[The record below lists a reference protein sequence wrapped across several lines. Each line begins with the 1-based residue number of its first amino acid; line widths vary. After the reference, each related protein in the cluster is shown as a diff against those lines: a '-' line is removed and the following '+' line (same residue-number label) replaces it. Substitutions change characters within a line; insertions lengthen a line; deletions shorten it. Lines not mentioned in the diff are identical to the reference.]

1 MITFSARNRLINL
14 IAFLILALG
23 SSGIIAKTLKIA
35 TVSPE
40 FLDWMQ
46 HFKSAARQIEKASER
61 RVKVRIYPGGVM
73 GDDETVL
80 RKMRIGQLQGGVIAA
95 GSLTRFFPDLQVYN
109 LPLTFKSYDEIDY
122 IRERMDSRIVQG
134 LLNNGIHSFHLTET
148 GFAYLMS
155 KSPVRSVQDIK
166 KLKAWIPEGDPIA
179 AELIKTFGIS
189 PIPLTIPDVLPALQ
203 TGIIDAVAV
212 PPFVALALQWHN
224 YIEYVLDLPL
234 IYVYSMLALD
244 SKSLRGL
251 SSEDRDLVTSSL
263 NEVFKKVDMNNR
275 LDNKKALEALVSQG
289 IKITKPRREDLPE
302 WESVA
307 ERSIDDL
314 VKSGEISAGI
324 VSTFEDY
331 LSEYRVINT
340 ETKDVPY

>member
-1 MITFSARNRLINL
+1 MITSSVRNRLINL

-23 SSGIIAKTLKIA
+23 SPGIIAKTLKIA

-46 HFKSAARQIEKASER
+46 HFKSAALQIEQASER

-80 RKMRIGQLQGGVIAA
+80 RKMRIGQLQGGVVAA

-109 LPLTFKSYDEIDY
+109 LPLTFKSYDEVDY

-155 KSPVRSVQDIK
+155 KSPVRSVRDIK

-212 PPFVALALQWHN
+212 PPVVALALQWHN

-251 SSEDRDLVTSSL
+251 SSEDLDLVTSGL
-263 NEVFKKVDMNNR
+263 DEVFKRVDTNNR
-275 LDNKKALEALVSQG
+275 MDNKKALEALVSQG

-324 VSTFEDY
+324 VSTFKDH
-331 LSEYRVINT
+331 LSEYRLVNT
-340 ETKDVPY
+340 DTKDVPD

>member
-1 MITFSARNRLINL
+1 MNTSSVCYRLISL
-14 IAFLILALG
+14 LVFLSLACN
-23 SSGIIAKTLKIA
+23 SPAIIAKTLKLA

-40 FLDWMQ
+40 FLEWM
-46 HFKSAARQIEKASER
+46 HHLRSASRQIEQISER
-61 RVKVRIYPGGVM
+61 RVKFRIYPGGVM

-80 RKMRIGQLQGGVIAA
+80 RKMRIGQLQGGVVAA

-134 LLNNGIHSFHLTET
+134 LLDNGIYSFHLTET

-155 KSPVRSVQDIK
+155 KRPVRSVGDVR

-212 PPFVALALQWHN
+212 PPVVALALQWHN
-224 YIEYVLDLPL
+224 HVDYILDLPL

-251 SSEDRDLVTSSL
+251 SSEDLDLVTSGL
-263 NEVFKKVDMNNR
+263 NEVFKEVDANNR
-275 LDNKKALEALVSQG
+275 LDNKKALEALILQG
-289 IKITKPRREDLPE
+289 IKVIKPRQEDLPE

-307 ERSIDDL
+307 ERSINDL

-324 VSTFEDY
+324 VSIFNDH
-331 LSEYRVINT
+331 LSKYRRLNT
-340 ETKDVPY
+340 DSKDVRD